1 MMQFKTYKYLYYVRN
16 YCAKHCSLI
25 IFLLNSHTN
34 IVCMRWNKDI
44 LKEARISAKLSQP
57 ALAKALGV
65 HFRTVQ
71 NWEKGVTSI
80 PTSVSLALD
89 KLFGETQ
96 DFVPRE
102 EYEKVVS
109 ALNSTTEALTSA
121 TELNKKLT
129 DIIQSNYR
137 IGE

>member
-1 MMQFKTYKYLYYVRN
+1 MQ
-16 YCAKHCSLI
+16 
-25 IFLLNSHTN
+25 
-34 IVCMRWNKDI
+34 WDKDT
-44 LKEARISAKLSQP
+44 LKEARTSAKLSQP
-57 ALAKALGV
+57 ALAEALGV

-80 PTSVSLALD
+80 PTSVSFALD
-89 KLFGETQ
+89 KLFGKTQ

-137 IGE
+137 VGE

>member
-1 MMQFKTYKYLYYVRN
+1 MQ
-16 YCAKHCSLI
+16 
-25 IFLLNSHTN
+25 
-34 IVCMRWNKDI
+34 WNKET
-44 LKEARISAKLSQP
+44 LKKFRTSSKLSQP
-57 ALAKALGV
+57 ALAEALGV

-71 NWEKGVTSI
+71 NWEKGVTPI
-80 PTSVSLALD
+80 PISVSLALD
-89 KLFGETQ
+89 KLFGDTH
-96 DFVPRE
+96 DFVSRE
-102 EYEKVVS
+102 EYNKVVS

>member
-1 MMQFKTYKYLYYVRN
+1 MQ
-16 YCAKHCSLI
+16 
-25 IFLLNSHTN
+25 
-34 IVCMRWNKDI
+34 WNKET
-44 LKEARISAKLSQP
+44 LKKFRTSAKLSQP
-57 ALAKALGV
+57 ALAEALGV

-80 PTSVSLALD
+80 PISVSLALD
-89 KLFGETQ
+89 KLFGDTH
-96 DFVPRE
+96 DFVSRE
-102 EYEKVVS
+102 EYDKVVS